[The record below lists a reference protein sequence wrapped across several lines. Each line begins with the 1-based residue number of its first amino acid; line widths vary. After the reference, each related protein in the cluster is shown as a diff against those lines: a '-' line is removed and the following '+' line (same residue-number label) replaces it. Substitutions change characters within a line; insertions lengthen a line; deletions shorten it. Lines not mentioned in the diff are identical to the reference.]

1 MIARTVLVVIC
12 ICSLCIVQVR
22 SGFSWSS
29 LFFASD
35 DDTTQE
41 ETPKEKNVKSQ
52 FELSSEQDRFIL
64 ANGEYFDLPEL
75 DRCLHAAVE
84 KLSTSCKD
92 AHEEELGK
100 LTVWLY
106 NCHAQSEG
114 RTTFLCTKGMSL
126 AECTSPMSESAWG
139 TYQTISNRARAFCY
153 RMSQDHFAKRVEI
166 SVNALASSAHNQIQ
180 SMYEIKS
187 ITDSVL
193 GQLDVR
199 NDEFKLQQEENAD
212 NYEHLKSVHQEALS
226 KVRERLSL
234 DNDLYQ
240 QTFDRTISFNRLIH
254 NMTNLF
260 NTSTLSQSVDI
271 AQLSKSI
278 LLTHKQLLT
287 FNTTLTRW
295 FFDLAE
301 RINLQLSYI
310 ESQAALLA
318 KSVELMHNNIMEKNS
333 ELLATARLIH
343 TTLRAAEELNSK
355 KGTHLTAIPDHLT
368 LLFLVV
374 VLSLLFEQSKLM
386 KFFVL
391 CIASLS
397 SAVYIR
403 QPRPIYISFS
413 ITMIPLMVCCE
424 QVYLWLVMRK
434 RINLVQDSQPSDC
447 TPRKPH
453 HTTGFTPR
461 QPNHPTQTQNYVPF
475 TTNFQDHPIYE
486 LNERCGSREV
496 SPTGS
501 LSSSVSNSFGVRCA
515 AVTRSGMRCRRGA
528 AHGEHCN
535 QHSKHPLE
543 LS

>member
-1 MIARTVLVVIC
+1 MIAKTVVLLVIYA
-12 ICSLCIVQVR
+12 LCIVQVR

-41 ETPKEKNVKSQ
+41 ETPQEKKVKSQ
-52 FELSSEQDRFIL
+52 FELSSDQDRFIL
-64 ANGEYFDLPEL
+64 SNGEYFDLPEL

-92 AHEEELGK
+92 APEEELGK

-153 RMSQDHFAKRVEI
+153 KMSQDHFTKRVEI
-166 SVNALASSAHNQIQ
+166 SVNALASSANSQMQ
-180 SMYEIKS
+180 SMYELKS

-199 NDEFKLQQEENAD
+199 NDEFKLQQEENTD
-212 NYEHLKSVHQEALS
+212 NYEHLKSVHQEALT

-234 DNDLYQ
+234 DNDLFQ

-254 NMTNLF
+254 NMTNVF
-260 NTSTLSQSVDI
+260 NTSILTQSLEI

-295 FFDLAE
+295 FFNLAE
-301 RINLQLSYI
+301 RINLQLSDI
-310 ESQAALLA
+310 ETQAAILV
-318 KSVELMHNNIMEKNS
+318 KSMELIHNNVMEKNS
-333 ELLATARLIH
+333 ELLTTARLIH
-343 TTLRAAEELNSK
+343 STLREAEELNNK

-368 LLFLVV
+368 LLFLIL

-391 CIASLS
+391 CIVSIS
-397 SAVYIR
+397 SAIYIR
-403 QPRPIYISFS
+403 QPRPIYLSFS
-413 ITMIPLMVCCE
+413 ITMIPLMVFSE
-424 QVYLWLVMRK
+424 QAYLWLIMRK
-434 RINLVQDSQPSDC
+434 KKNVVQDTQRTDC
-447 TPRKPH
+447 TPHKTH
-453 HTTGFTPR
+453 HTTEFTP
-461 QPNHPTQTQNYVPF
+461 QQLHHPTRTQNYAPF

-486 LNERCGSREV
+486 LNERCDSREV

-515 AVTRSGMRCRRGA
+515 AVTRSGMRCRRGVS
-528 AHGEHCN
+528 HGDHCN
-535 QHSKHPLE
+535 QHKRHTSE

>member
-1 MIARTVLVVIC
+1 MVARTVILLAIY
-12 ICSLCIVQVR
+12 SLCIVQVN

-35 DDTTQE
+35 DETTQE
-41 ETPKEKNVKSQ
+41 ESPQEKNVKSQ
-52 FELSSEQDRFIL
+52 FELSSDQDRFIL

-84 KLSTSCKD
+84 KLSTSCRD
-92 AHEEELGK
+92 SPEEELGK

-153 RMSQDHFAKRVEI
+153 RMSQDHFAKKVEI
-166 SVNALASSAHNQIQ
+166 SVNALANSAHSQMQ
-180 SMYEIKS
+180 SMYELKS

-226 KVRERLSL
+226 KVRERFSL

-254 NMTNLF
+254 NMTHLLNA
-260 NTSTLSQSVDI
+260 STMSQSLEV
-271 AQLSKSI
+271 AHLSKSI

-295 FFDLAE
+295 FFNLAE
-301 RINLQLSYI
+301 KINLQLSDI
-310 ESQAALLA
+310 ETQAAILV
-318 KSVELMHNNIMEKNS
+318 KSMELMHSNVMEKNS
-333 ELLATARLIH
+333 ELLTTARLIH
-343 TTLRAAEELNSK
+343 ASLREAEELNNK
-355 KGTHLTAIPDHLT
+355 KGSHLTAIPDHLT
-368 LLFLVV
+368 LLFLIL
-374 VLSLLFEQSKLM
+374 VLTLLFEQSKLM

-391 CIASLS
+391 CIVSLS
-397 SAVYIR
+397 SALYIT
-403 QPRPIYISFS
+403 QPKPIYLSFS
-413 ITMIPLMVCCE
+413 ITLIPLMVFCE
-424 QVYLWLVMRK
+424 QVYLWLVTRK
-434 RINLVQDSQPSDC
+434 SKNVVQDSQPTNC
-447 TPRKPH
+447 APRKPY
-453 HTTGFTPR
+453 TTTEFTPR
-461 QPNHPTQTQNYVPF
+461 QPHHPTHTQNPTPF

-486 LNERCGSREV
+486 LNERSGSREV

-501 LSSSVSNSFGVRCA
+501 ISSSVSNSFGVRCA
-515 AVTRSGMRCRRGA
+515 AVTRSGLRCRRGVTN
-528 AHGEHCN
+528 GEHCN
-535 QHSKHPLE
+535 QHRRHTSE